1 MQIKIFIWKQ
11 IQTGWNVMH
20 FFFLSLKQIGG
31 DKVSERESHLKIMM
45 LLGGQC

>member
-1 MQIKIFIWKQ
+1 MLYAKIFIL
-11 IQTGWNVMH
+11 GLENWNFH
-20 FFFLSLKQIGG
+20 IFFQVLLKQIGG